1 MNSVPSWRAGQIVTA
16 RIANASRMTSVFAR
30 NTPVISGR

>member
-16 RIANASRMTSVFAR
+16 SAAMASRTTSVFAR
-30 NTPVISGR
+30 STPLMTGR